1 MQKKISNL
9 TDLVSIRTV
18 QRLQDKFAEVLNISL
33 VTYDTKGKRMT
44 KTSNLNRF
52 WKSFIEDNPMIY
64 PEDQRNITS
73 GVAKA
78 VETKETQIFNCYC
91 NATAF
96 TVPININNKTL
107 AVFVG
112 GRIRKGNPELKICH
126 QESEKHGFD
135 FDEFL
140 EAYLELPMFN
150 EKDIEGIT
158 KLLKTIANTISL
170 LSLSDTQSKEK
181 LEEVSYL
188 NKLLEEEIEIRNM
201 ALEQS
206 EKKYKSIV
214 ENAIDIICTVD
225 ANGVMTSINETG
237 TKFIKLPKDKI
248 IGTHFSRYIHPNDIR
263 NINKVFEEMREGKR
277 ETMVDIKYTGAIS
290 HNKFSIN
297 GKAVRDP
304 QGKLLEV
311 ECVIRQITKEEA
323 LKEELNTAQRQY
335 QGLIDSIPDAVYSCD
350 MEGKLTAINK
360 AGCELLGYKEEEELI
375 GKYIKDMYVDPEKR
389 QGFLREILEKGYYHG
404 FVAHLRHKSGHDFYI
419 ETYSN
424 LVKDKSGNPV
434 EIKGVFRD
442 ITPRIK
448 LSKKIQ
454 EYEKRFQ
461 DIYTNGSDAIILADK
476 NGKILECNKQARIII
491 GENILNVEKIF
502 EKETNTIL
510 ENVKRRG
517 HLSLPIL
524 PIKTEKK
531 NTYISAKM
539 SKIDLENKYLFQII
553 IREIKEDLHT
563 KDKNIKLSS
572 VEMAKSL

>member
-1 MQKKISNL
+1 MQKKIANL
-9 TDLVSIRTV
+9 IDLVSIRTV

-64 PEDQRNITS
+64 PEDQRNITGAVS
-73 GVAKA
+73 KA
-78 VETKETQIFNCYC
+78 IETKETQIFNCYC

-96 TVPININNKTL
+96 AVPININDKTL

-112 GRIRKGNPELKICH
+112 GRIRRGNPELKICH

-206 EKKYKSIV
+206 EKKYKSMV
-214 ENAIDIICTVD
+214 ENAIDIICTID
-225 ANGVMTSINETG
+225 GNGVMTSINETG
-237 TKFIKLPKDKI
+237 TKFIRLPKDKI
-248 IGTHFSRYIHPNDIR
+248 IGTHFSRYIHSNDVQSIS
-263 NINKVFEEMREGKR
+263 KVFEEMREGKR

-290 HNKFSIN
+290 GNRFSIN
-297 GKAVRDP
+297 GKAVRDQ
-304 QGKLLEV
+304 QGKLTEV

-323 LKEELNTAQRQY
+323 LKEELNTAQAQY
-335 QGLIDSIPDAVYSCD
+335 KSLIDSIPDAVYSCD
-350 MEGKLTAINK
+350 MEGKWTAINK
-360 AGCELLGYKEEEELI
+360 AGCELLGYKEDELI
-375 GKYIKDMYVDPEKR
+375 GKHIKDVYVNPEKR
-389 QGFLREILEKGYYHG
+389 QEFLEEILEKGYCHG

-419 ETYSN
+419 ETHSN
-424 LVKDKSGNPV
+424 LVKDKNGNPV
-434 EIKGVFRD
+434 AINGVSRD
-442 ITPRIK
+442 ITPRVK
-448 LSKKIQ
+448 LLKKIR
-454 EYEKRFQ
+454 EYEKRFR
-461 DIYTNGSDAIILADK
+461 DVYTNGPGAIILADK
-476 NGKILECNKQARIII
+476 NGEILEYNRQARMII
-491 GENILNVEKIF
+491 GENIANIEQIF
-502 EKETNTIL
+502 GKETNTIL

-517 HLSLPIL
+517 HLSLPVL
-524 PIKTEKK
+524 PIEVNKK
-531 NTYISAKM
+531 NTYISAKI

-553 IREIKEDLHT
+553 FHEIKEDLHT
-563 KDKNIKLSS
+563 KDKNTKLSS